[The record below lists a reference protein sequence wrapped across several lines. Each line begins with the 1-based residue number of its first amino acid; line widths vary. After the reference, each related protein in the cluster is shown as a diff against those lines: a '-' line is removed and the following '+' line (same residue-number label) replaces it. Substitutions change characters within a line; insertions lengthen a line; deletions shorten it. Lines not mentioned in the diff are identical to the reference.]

1 MRSVA
6 VLLTILTACLWLGY
20 EVIAQERPSPAA
32 DPRIGLKAGLSDAG
46 VAARNMELVKSIP
59 KPAGFFDPKSPLGTP
74 IPSEGAAAPLPPAQ
88 PPQAQPPQA
97 QPPASA
103 TPAVPPPSG
112 IDFANS
118 DIAFSRDYLF
128 LGNFTGF
135 SAYSIEDPANARAV
149 ASVVCPGGQGD
160 VSVYGNLLFMSVEQT
175 RGRIDCGTQ

>member
-32 DPRIGLKAGLSDAG
+32 DPRIGLKAGLKDAG

-59 KPAGFFDPKSPLGTP
+59 KPEGFFDPKSPLGTP
-74 IPSEGAAAPLPPAQ
+74 TPAEPGSTPAPPP
-88 PPQAQPPQA
+88 PPQPAPQA
-97 QPPASA
+97 TVQPA
-103 TPAVPPPSG
+103 SG

-128 LGNFTGF
+128 LGNFSGF
-135 SAYSIEDPANARAV
+135 
-149 ASVVCPGGQGD
+149 
-160 VSVYGNLLFMSVEQT
+160 
-175 RGRIDCGTQ
+175 